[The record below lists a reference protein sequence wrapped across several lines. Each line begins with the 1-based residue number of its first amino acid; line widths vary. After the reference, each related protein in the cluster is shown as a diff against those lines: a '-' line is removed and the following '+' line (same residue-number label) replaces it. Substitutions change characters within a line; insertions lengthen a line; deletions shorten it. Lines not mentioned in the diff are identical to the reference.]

1 MATRTRRSQRRTEA
15 LSRERIVEAAIELLD
30 AAGESGLTF
39 RALTER
45 LATGPG
51 AIYWHVANKGEL
63 LGAATDAVVAAAL
76 AAEPAASAKSPE
88 PAGPAGPAE
97 SPEAP
102 EAPESAGPAES
113 AETAGPAES
122 PEAAGPAESAGP
134 AEAAGPAESAESPE
148 AAGAAGA
155 AGPAESAGSPQD
167 GIRAIALGLFDAIE
181 EHPWLASQLMT
192 QLSHS
197 LWETVAPR
205 IFESVGRQIR
215 ALGVPESSWFAAT
228 SALMHYILGAAG
240 QNATNAASA
249 RTLGPE
255 VDRARFLDAASTAW
269 EQLDPDDYPFTRAV
283 AGQLRG
289 HDDREQFLA
298 GVDLIL
304 SGITASL
311 PAR

>member
-97 SPEAP
+97 AT
-102 EAPESAGPAES
+102 ES
-113 AETAGPAES
+113 AGPAES